1 MVRKIKNYES
11 FKNTTGSLW
20 HILNFDKL
28 KYIIENNHM
37 TPYRGADSHA
47 ISFTTDSSM
56 TGYLG
61 DKYDY
66 FFKLEFDKEK
76 LSEDYEIVP
85 FIFKSKTGI
94 GFEHE
99 KEERVILKD
108 KSHLTDVDKYITKLI
123 VIKPKIDKLLSNTH
137 HRDGEVSDY
146 LSDKMKPNIQTTFKW
161 IMENSPYPI
170 YIQDGEKI
178 YKDDNWLKEITELPV
193 KKIHYM
199 YDIVWRGDVKTNLGK
214 YNVMV
219 DTFITKN
226 NKTMDDVV
234 IGRFYELEHELMDD
248 EEIKNMKA
256 EPFTKN
262 GQVFIPYVFKY
273 RLSKKGNYLEVIR
286 PL

>member
-1 MVRKIKNYES
+1 
-11 FKNTTGSLW
+11 
-20 HILNFDKL
+20 
-28 KYIIENNHM
+28 
-37 TPYRGADSHA
+37 
-47 ISFTTDSSM
+47 M

-146 LSDKMKPNIQTTFKW
+146 LSDKMKPNIQNTFKW
-161 IMENSPYPI
+161 IMEKSPYPI

-178 YKDDNWLKEITELPV
+178 YKDDNWLKEISELPV